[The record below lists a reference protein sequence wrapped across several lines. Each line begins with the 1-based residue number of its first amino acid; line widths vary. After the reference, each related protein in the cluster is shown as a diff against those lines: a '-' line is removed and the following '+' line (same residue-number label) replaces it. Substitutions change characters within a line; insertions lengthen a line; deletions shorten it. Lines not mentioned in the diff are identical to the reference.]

1 MVKRILTIV
10 LWVFS
15 AVSMVALFAFARQE
29 YLAMPVK
36 SVQLTIDTPAGGGF
50 LEYKHTYSMLMKL
63 TDSIPGKAVRRLQ
76 TYSLKKQ
83 LVNNPYISK
92 ADVFST
98 MDGVLKVSL
107 TERDALVRV
116 FDSSGQS
123 AYIDS
128 KGILFPLHPS
138 FTARVLVANGE
149 FAYTPMIPGVHPNV
163 TTKKYSASKL
173 NDIYQ
178 ITKQINADDF
188 LKAFIAQIYVDSLG
202 EYELTP
208 RISSTNIVL
217 GPATDI
223 AKKLKN
229 LKIFYINKAMKQDL
243 YDYKT
248 VSFKFK
254 DQIVCTKREVI

>member
-1 MVKRILTIV
+1 
-10 LWVFS
+10 
-15 AVSMVALFAFARQE
+15 
-29 YLAMPVK
+29 
-36 SVQLTIDTPAGGGF
+36 
-50 LEYKHTYSMLMKL
+50 
-63 TDSIPGKAVRRLQ
+63 
-76 TYSLKKQ
+76 
-83 LVNNPYISK
+83 
-92 ADVFST
+92 